1 MWQNKA
7 LAVLAASS
15 ILLAGIWA
23 AQHLDLAGWQITW
36 PDSSGPNPVKLTA
49 GETSSLRQVGIPW

>member
-36 PDSSGPNPVKLTA
+36 PDSAGPSPVKLTA